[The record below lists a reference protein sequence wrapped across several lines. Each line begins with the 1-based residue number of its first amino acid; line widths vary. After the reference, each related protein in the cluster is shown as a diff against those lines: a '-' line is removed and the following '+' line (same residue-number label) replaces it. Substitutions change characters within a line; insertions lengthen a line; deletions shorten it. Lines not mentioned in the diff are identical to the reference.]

1 MNELQIH
8 AAHIAAY
15 ALEGVLL
22 TAACLD
28 DKERAI
34 LIAAKAVIETAKLKA
49 ETQKLASAKN

>member
-8 AAHIAAY
+8 AAHTAIY
-15 ALEGVLL
+15 GLDGVIL
-22 TAACLD
+22 TACLD

-34 LIAAKAVIETAKLKA
+34 LIAAKAIIEAAKLKA